1 MSRNSTE
8 IAPKVRA
15 DNIQKETPFNE
26 GDEGLQSQEEQPKV
40 LQKENLHDIS
50 SPMYVYRSVE

>member
-8 IAPKVRA
+8 IAPIVRA
-15 DNIQKETPFNE
+15 DNIQKETPFDM
-26 GDEGLQSQEEQPKV
+26 GDEAIQSREEQPKV

-50 SPMYVYRSVE
+50 SPMYVYGI